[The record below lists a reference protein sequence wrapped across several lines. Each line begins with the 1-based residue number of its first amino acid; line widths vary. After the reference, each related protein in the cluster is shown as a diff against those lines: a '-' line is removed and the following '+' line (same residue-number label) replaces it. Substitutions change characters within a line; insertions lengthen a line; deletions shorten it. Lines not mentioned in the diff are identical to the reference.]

1 MTENAVRFL
10 AKNELG
16 HFSTARFWP
25 GPSLDWRSPH
35 WHLMGFLCYSSL
47 VQGDK
52 YVSEWWMWHLNQYSA
67 GYLTYGYIKF
77 AKKLKFMIAL
87 IWKL

>member
-47 VQGDK
+47 T
-52 YVSEWWMWHLNQYSA
+52 N
-67 GYLTYGYIKF
+67 LTPPRTPRISR
-77 AKKLKFMIAL
+77 LKSQIM
-87 IWKL
+87 KP

>member
-1 MTENAVRFL
+1 MTENAVHFL

-47 VQGDK
+47 PRMTFKPVLICQGVTYKIQLSIRTDFP
-52 YVSEWWMWHLNQYSA
+52 YQA
-67 GYLTYGYIKF
+67 TIFTYLLHKF
-77 AKKLKFMIAL
+77 LML
-87 IWKL
+87 D

>member
-47 VQGDK
+47 MTTVLTQNGDWL
-52 YVSEWWMWHLNQYSA
+52 S
-67 GYLTYGYIKF
+67 F
-77 AKKLKFMIAL
+77 
-87 IWKL
+87 